1 MASEAIDVVCTYC
14 VLLFAVYSS
23 SHWSQNT
30 LTRRRIAIESSA
42 PTTAITMDSMD
53 DADGLDATRSLGR
66 NVSDDSLRGVGGS
79 SLDAD
84 DEAAADEDV
93 DIAMGLQG
101 DLCHPSFIV
110 ASPSNRQFCA
120 VTADF
125 RGTEEGEVR
134 FVVGDAVEVLQLGH
148 GGWWEVRKVETNE
161 IGWIPASYLQ
171 EISSKSLLPVLE
183 TSI

>member
-1 MASEAIDVVCTYC
+1 MLPLPAALGPTALGLQARARFSHHDLLSVLDYIRPMASEAIDVVCTYC
-14 VLLFAVYSS
+14 VLLFAVYRS

-101 DLCHPSFIV
+101 DLCDPSFIV
-110 ASPSNRQFCA
+110 A
-120 VTADF
+120 
-125 RGTEEGEVR
+125 VR
-134 FVVGDAVEVLQLGH
+134 LA
-148 GGWWEVRKVETNE
+148 
-161 IGWIPASYLQ
+161 
-171 EISSKSLLPVLE
+171 
-183 TSI
+183 